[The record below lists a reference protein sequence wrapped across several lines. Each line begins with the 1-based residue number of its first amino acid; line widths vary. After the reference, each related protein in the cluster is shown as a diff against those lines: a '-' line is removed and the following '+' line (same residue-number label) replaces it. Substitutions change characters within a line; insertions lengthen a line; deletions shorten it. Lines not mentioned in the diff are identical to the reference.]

1 MCRVPTESD
10 TAIKFV
16 FDDTTQGVSCVIR
29 AVLCSAL
36 VSYESRNVMS
46 GKTMP
51 TIPVEIF

>member
-29 AVLCSAL
+29 AVF
-36 VSYESRNVMS
+36 VQH
-46 GKTMP
+46 
-51 TIPVEIF
+51 